1 MKLTATVDTFLKA
14 FPVQATELKE
24 RNLPDQLFFVR
35 AGTTLEIV
43 DHDVHEGR
51 PDTNTDDHYFVQ
63 LQKPVEGVQGVR
75 WFIYSL
81 HAQIEGTEPN
91 NNPQD
96 APVEQPVRSQPE
108 DTGPKITLPGISR
121 PVGILEPVYW
131 GSHFTW
137 AEMTKNGQRIP
148 VDTATTERIVKLC
161 KYMDEVRSY
170 LGDRPIKVTSAYRD
184 PVTNRAVGGAS
195 RSRHMAGDAIDF
207 YIDGENVVDT
217 FMKLKSYHT
226 RSGLAVGR
234 GFVHLDLRPGGPV
247 RWLYPSGPNI
257 NLW

>member
-1 MKLTATVDTFLKA
+1 MKLMATVDTFLKA
-14 FPVQATELKE
+14 FPIQATELKQ
-24 RNLPDQLFFVR
+24 RNFPDQLVFIR
-35 AGTTLEIV
+35 AGTELEIV

-51 PDTNTDDHYFVQ
+51 LDTNTDDHYFVQ
-63 LQKPVEGVQGVR
+63 LQKPLDGVQGIR
-75 WFIYSL
+75 WYAYSL
-81 HAQIEGTEPN
+81 HVQIEGTEPN

-96 APVEQPVRSQPE
+96 EPVEKPVRATPAE
-108 DTGPKITLPGISR
+108 TGPKISLPGISR

-137 AEMTKNGQRIP
+137 AEMTKSGQRIP
-148 VDTATTERIVKLC
+148 VETVITQRIVKLC

-170 LGDRPIKVTSAYRD
+170 LGDRPIKVNSAYRD
-184 PVTNRAVGGAS
+184 PITNRAVGGAS
-195 RSRHMAGDAIDF
+195 RSRHMAGDAVDF

-217 FMKLKSYHT
+217 FMKLKNYH
-226 RSGLAVGR
+226 RQGGLAVGN

-247 RWLYPSGPNI
+247 RWRYPGGPNT